1 MSFFSDLLA
10 GFKTAITTVES
21 VGGPILSVVEGAAPI
36 VEEAFPQTIPVIGV
50 VEGAVASVTKL
61 EPSAVSSAGSAIS
74 AIESIIAAG
83 SAEVQQLEALFGSL
97 GKATTVGQAV
107 VVTPTTTAATVPAK

>member
-21 VGGPILSVVEGAAPI
+21 VAGPAITIAEGAAPI
-36 VEEAFPQTIPVIGV
+36 VEAAIPSTAPVITA
-50 VEGAVASVTKL
+50 VEGAVSSVTAL
-61 EPSAVSSAGSAIS
+61 APSAISSASSAIS

-83 SAEVQQLEALFGSL
+83 SAEVKQLEALFGSL